1 MFDRH
6 LPWAIAESAA
16 PDAARSVASYMSYCA
31 EHQEEL
37 QAGIADD
44 AQRDGLPIR
53 VMDNLAVVPV
63 MGPMIR
69 RAGPM
74 ARYFGIAGT
83 DSIRLAIESADRDP
97 DVSEILLRVDSPGGS
112 ASGLDQLGDAI
123 ARAETHVVVQVEGTA
138 ASAAYYIAS
147 QADEIYVGRG
157 DLVGSI
163 GVRMLAVD
171 DSNFYEE
178 MGVRFI
184 PIDTGEHKSAGAQG
198 VPITEEQI
206 AHWQHIVDFY
216 YADFLSMVGNG
227 RGRTVEQVR
236 QVADGRMFTPS
247 EAQAAG
253 LIDGIAT
260 LEETLGKLRQRIGRS
275 TQSARARLRTR

>member
-16 PDAARSVASYMSYCA
+16 PDAIRRVGAYMGYCA
-31 EHQEEL
+31 ENQEEL
-37 QAGIADD
+37 HAGIADD

-53 VMDNLAVVPV
+53 VVDSMAVVPV

-74 ARYFGIAGT
+74 ARYFGVAGT

-97 DVSEILLRVDSPGGS
+97 DISEILLRVDSPGGS
-112 ASGLDQLGDAI
+112 VSGLDQLGDAI
-123 ARAETHVVVQVEGTA
+123 AKAETHVVVQVEGTA
-138 ASAAYYIAS
+138 ASAAYYVAS

-171 DSNFYEE
+171 DSKFYEE

-184 PIDTGEHKSAGAQG
+184 PIDTGEHKSAGAPG
-198 VPITEEQI
+198 VPITDEQI

-216 YADFLSMVGNG
+216 FADFLSMVSNG
-227 RGRTVEQVR
+227 RGRSVEQVR

-253 LIDGIAT
+253 LIDGVAS
-260 LEETLGKLRQRIGRS
+260 LEETLGRLRQRIGRS
-275 TQSARARLRTR
+275 TQSARA